1 MSGDSFVKALKQ
13 SSETENTG
21 MVFVC
26 LFVLQMSNQGHFLC
40 SPLEMSSDLGTFEE
54 ARIQKSA

>member
-13 SSETENTG
+13 SSETENTD
-21 MVFVC
+21 VF
-26 LFVLQMSNQGHFLC
+26 LLQMSNQGHFLC
-40 SPLEMSSDLGTFEE
+40 STLEMNSDLRPSEE